1 MVAMHQ
7 GKPDG
12 GNQLSTPMTN
22 KDVFAIERLKANKNV
37 NKSDI
42 RFLIIAPE
50 YLQSIRFEL

>member
-22 KDVFAIERLKANKNV
+22 KDVFAIERLKADFFNDKAL
-37 NKSDI
+37 K
-42 RFLIIAPE
+42 
-50 YLQSIRFEL
+50 